1 MAEAS
6 RYVCQF
12 SRVADGVAAM
22 MDIVCAFV
30 LCSSEEHSVSAGFS
44 AADPSMDINKHLQWM
59 RRARLGIAS
68 LGHARAILR
77 NEPGTRQVL
86 QAGTADGC
94 LPRGSIIDDVVDIS
108 AATLQGLR
116 EKPQMLTAGFP
127 CQDICQAGQQ
137 RGLAGNRSDLFFLKK
152 SFASLM
158 NALPCVWFP
167 GEC

>member
-6 RYVCQF
+6 RCVCQF
-12 SRVADGVAAM
+12 RRVADGVAAR

-68 LGHARAILR
+68 LATPVLYCEKERVS
-77 NEPGTRQVL
+77 RQVL
-86 QAGTADGC
+86 QARTADGS

-137 RGLAGNRSDLFFLKK
+137 RGLEGSRSGLFFRNRS
-152 SFASLM
+152 
-158 NALPCVWFP
+158 PH
-167 GEC
+167 